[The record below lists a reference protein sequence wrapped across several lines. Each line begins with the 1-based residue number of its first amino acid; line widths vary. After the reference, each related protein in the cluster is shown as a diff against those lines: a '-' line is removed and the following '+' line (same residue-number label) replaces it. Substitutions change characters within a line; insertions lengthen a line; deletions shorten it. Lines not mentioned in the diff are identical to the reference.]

1 MKLIQIHDKHYILGL
16 WWQIPSSGLSK
27 NKAMLDLAR
36 KTAASLA
43 EIKEYN
49 YVALRTAEQYG
60 LIHYEGELPPKTRSL
75 AAAIRPT
82 TKKEAFLGVFCL
94 DDSWWVCGKLFGMV
108 MSDGDAVFNTKEEA
122 QSHIAK
128 MVRPFIGDVELAEI
142 TCNTTEESLA
152 FLTPILW
159 AERPLRPLYES
170 SHDERL
176 LKRVIIIAFLVLAF
190 LIGVFWIFGEFKD
203 RQLAKLVRLT
213 SAEREA
219 KRQDILAHPERY
231 FRKVWL
237 DAPTFVSAGKQCS
250 QVLLTLPTTVNVW
263 MLEEAVCAPGRNL
276 QKSWTHRKGA
286 SFVALPAESSLQSPQ
301 EAWGEQSLP
310 ELPSRPE
317 TAERAPLMTREQA
330 TAALY
335 ELTQN
340 LSCYLELNWEP
351 PEVHMIDEET
361 TVVAPWQRGTFDISQ
376 LPALSLLEM
385 DLYGALSYPGS
396 LLETLLWKNG
406 DLTLRGY
413 IYATVTD

>member
-1 MKLIQIHDKHYILGL
+1 MKLIQIVDKNYILGL

-27 NKAMLDLAR
+27 NKAMLELAR
-36 KTAASLA
+36 KTAASLS
-43 EIKEYN
+43 EIREYN

-60 LIHYEGELPPKTRSL
+60 LVHYEGELPPKTRSL

-108 MSDGDAVFNTKEEA
+108 MSDGDAVFDTKEEA
-122 QSHIAK
+122 QEHISK
-128 MVRPFIGDVELAEI
+128 MVRPFIGDVELAEVV
-142 TCNTTEESLA
+142 CNTTEESMSY
-152 FLTPILW
+152 LTPILW
-159 AERPLRPLYES
+159 AERPLRPLYGAS
-170 SHDERL
+170 RDENILRRGVIGAL
-176 LKRVIIIAFLVLAF
+176 LLLVF
-190 LIGVFWIFGEFKD
+190 FISVFWVFGEFRD
-203 RQLAKLVRLT
+203 RQLAKLARLT

-219 KRQDILAHPERY
+219 KKQDILAHPERY

-237 DAPTFVSAGKQCS
+237 DAPTFITAGKQCS
-250 QVLLTLPTTVNVW
+250 QALLNLPTTVNVW
-263 MLEEAVCAPGRNL
+263 MLEEAVCAPGRSL

-286 SFVALPAESSLQSPQ
+286 SFVALPAETSLQSPQ
-301 EAWGEQSLP
+301 QAWGEQSLP
-310 ELPSRPE
+310 ELPTRPA
-317 TAERAPLMTREQA
+317 TADRAALMTREKA

-351 PEVHMIDEET
+351 PEVHVIDEET
-361 TVVAPWQRGTFDISQ
+361 TVVAPWQRGQFDISQ
-376 LPALSLLEM
+376 LPALSLLET

-396 LLETLLWKNG
+396 LLASLLWRNG

-413 IYATVTD
+413 IYATVAD